1 MIVSEQTLRSGNR
14 IESSRKGACDKLSH
28 LLLFINYRQ
37 CMDTVSY
44 IVTSSPLPCY
54 AGVMYPNKS
63 PVTSEKGRA
72 KIVNALTLL

>member
-1 MIVSEQTLRSGNR
+1 
-14 IESSRKGACDKLSH
+14 
-28 LLLFINYRQ
+28 
-37 CMDTVSY
+37 MDSVSY